1 MKEIVLVTL
10 AMDTET
16 GEIDP
21 EAPFMVNSQR
31 SGPRYNRPM
40 KTSRASSGNSA
51 RARVRFGS
59 KPSGMTS
66 EGIGFSASAW
76 TMPDS

>member
-21 EAPFMVNSQR
+21 SAPFMVNSR
-31 SGPRYNRPM
+31 RHGPPLQ
-40 KTSRASSGNSA
+40 
-51 RARVRFGS
+51 
-59 KPSGMTS
+59 PSL
-66 EGIGFSASAW
+66 
-76 TMPDS
+76 